1 MVRELG
7 ILCSHPSASSL
18 YTAVLAGMKFKTE
31 EEAVLLSLTGGSFPD
46 LERGG
51 ESWNVVL
58 KRRESGFWGG
68 Y

>member
-7 ILCSHPSASSL
+7 ILCSQSSASSAL

-46 LERGG
+46 WKEVGKAGMR
-51 ESWNVVL
+51 S
-58 KRRESGFWGG
+58 
-68 Y
+68 